1 MKAVILDGSREGN
14 GALSAAHR
22 IVLDELA
29 GMGWEVQTF
38 VLRALN
44 ISYCRGCFECWVKT
58 PGVCVST
65 GAGRD
70 IARAVIQ
77 SDLTVFLTPV
87 TFGGYSSELK
97 KAVDHLI
104 GLVSPFFMRIRGETH
119 HKPRYARYP
128 RLLGLGMLPAADG
141 ESERIFTT
149 LVERNAVNM
158 HSPSHAAGII
168 LSDSPLSEVQAE
180 VRALLRTAA

>member
-1 MKAVILDGSREGN
+1 MKAVILDGARNGD

-22 IVLDELA
+22 IIVDELQ
-29 GMGWEVQTF
+29 GMGWVAETF
-38 VLRALN
+38 VLRELD
-44 ISYCRGCFECWVKT
+44 ISYCQGCFECWVKT

-77 SDLTVFLTPV
+77 SDVTVFLTPI

-104 GLVSPFFMRIRGETH
+104 GLVSPFFMRIGGETH
-119 HKPRYARYP
+119 HKPRYDRYP
-128 RLLGLGMLPAADG
+128 RLLGLGTLPNADD

-149 LVERNAVNM
+149 LVERNALNL
-158 HSPSHAAGII
+158 HSPAHAAGII
-168 LSDSPLSEVQAE
+168 LDAWPAAE
-180 VRALLRTAA
+180 VRAEVRSLLMAAA

>member
-1 MKAVILDGSREGN
+1 MKAVILDGSRDGDDS
-14 GALSAAHR
+14 LSTTHR
-22 IVLDELA
+22 VLVDELTEL
-29 GMGWEVQTF
+29 GWETRTF
-38 VLRALN
+38 VLRELD

-65 GAGRD
+65 GVGRD
-70 IARAVIQ
+70 IAGAVMQ

-104 GLVSPFFMRIRGETH
+104 GLVSPFFMRIGGETH

-128 RLLGLGMLPAADG
+128 RLLGVGRLSEADD

-149 LVERNAVNM
+149 LVERNAINL
-158 HSPSHAAGII
+158 HSPSHAAGVI
-168 LSDSPLSEVQAE
+168 LDAWPAAEVQAE
-180 VRALLRTAA
+180 VRSLLMTAA